1 MRILLAEDDPQAAEF
16 VARGLRDLGH
26 SVTVAA
32 DGRDALQ
39 ITQLHDH
46 DVLVLDRMMPV
57 HDGIQVL
64 RALRSAQVHVPVLLL
79 TALGR
84 IEDRVEGLEAGA
96 DDYLVKPFAFAEL
109 AARVQALGRRSSNAG
124 GSTTQLMWGV
134 LRMDL
139 LRREVTCSGERI
151 ALQPREFALLEEL
164 IRGGGK
170 TITRTMLLETVWEF
184 HFDPRTN
191 IVETHMS
198 RLRGKLAEGGAKD
211 IIETVRGVGYRMRA
225 V

>member
-139 LRREVTCSGERI
+139 LRREVTCGGERI